1 MDIADIVSLVS
12 EKFNVDFSDIVP
24 FYHFTS
30 KDFAR
35 YYASILNSI
44 NNTNIESLKIHNTGT
59 SGRYFLNVNGIE
71 KYTAIISGFDCFDRV
86 IDNVEYLN
94 SIINYDLDSLPEVLP
109 AQISPKGNS
118 LEEKIRVW
126 EYIDKVGEERDIA
139 NNTIGDSPIKEFFI
153 NDFVDSIQ
161 DVNYELER

>member
-1 MDIADIVSLVS
+1 MDVTDIISLVS
-12 EKFNVDFSDIVP
+12 EKFKVDFSNIVP

-44 NNTNIESLKIHNTGT
+44 NNTNIESLKIHNTGI
-59 SGRYFLNVNGIE
+59 SGRYFLNINGIE
-71 KYTAIISGFDCFDRV
+71 KYTAIISGFDCFDKV

-94 SIINYDLDSLPEVLP
+94 SIINYDLDGLPEVLP
-109 AQISPKGNS
+109 AQLSLKGKC
-118 LEEKIRVW
+118 LDEKVRAW
-126 EYIDKVGEERDIA
+126 EYIDKVAEERDIA